1 MQRINFTKGA
11 KMKRKLFITVAAIF
25 CLILLFCGGCNADP
39 QPYSTFENSTNIEQ
53 ISVVRFYNDNSYN
66 KLKTLTEADATEFW
80 EKFNEIKFEK
90 YIFGD
95 PTSIN
100 NDELVILFE
109 YKNGNREFVSY
120 YAQKIIVA
128 KSSDTFFGKVYCDK
142 TSFLNFLNDLLNN
155 D

>member
-1 MQRINFTKGA
+1 MLDFAFLRRVQRRPT
-11 KMKRKLFITVAAIF
+11 
-25 CLILLFCGGCNADP
+25 
-39 QPYSTFENSTNIEQ
+39 PYSTFENSTDIEQ

-80 EKFNEIKFEK
+80 GKFNEIKFEK

-128 KSSDTFFGKVYCDK
+128 KSNDMFFGKVYCDK
-142 TSFLNFLNDLLNN
+142 TSFLNFLNTLLNN